1 MLEAAWDHL
10 LVDAEDAADCANFVG
25 RAPYPAFHLLRE
37 EECIGLLHAVDKRVT
52 GFELSVCLSLCVLEL
67 SCYQSFLCSIIEN
80 FCFGSKVSELQLLI
94 LDFNIKV
101 LKLFS

>member
-10 LVDAEDAADCANFVG
+10 LVDAEDAADCANFVS

-52 GFELSVCLSLCVLEL
+52 GFELPVCLSAFWSSRVTRAFCVPLL
-67 SCYQSFLCSIIEN
+67 KTSVLVPRFRN
-80 FCFGSKVSELQLLI
+80 FSY
-94 LDFNIKV
+94 
-101 LKLFS
+101 